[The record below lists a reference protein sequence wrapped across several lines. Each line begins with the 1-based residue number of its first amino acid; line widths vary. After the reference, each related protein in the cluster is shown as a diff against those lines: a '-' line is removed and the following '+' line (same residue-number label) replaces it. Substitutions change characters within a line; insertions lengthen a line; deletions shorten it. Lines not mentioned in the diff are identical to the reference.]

1 MDGGVQATHRLG
13 EPEQSSKVIMSDQL
27 ASFLSTGGAGVAVT
41 VVTVIFLRFLR
52 EECNHTAV
60 ARDQGYAIPVLLKE

>member
-1 MDGGVQATHRLG
+1 
-13 EPEQSSKVIMSDQL
+13 MSDQL